1 MRKCGKKDLCFQ
13 TEKYENL
20 MCSTN
25 RAENQ
30 QYGKYLHLET
40 VPTFLEQGDCMN
52 TIKPCEWKVNKNLLK
67 IQILYI
73 YVRIMFRSNI
83 FLNAKLNNLTLNEN
97 KIWVSANYK
106 NNSNLVNGIIVFYDI
121 VSF

>member
-1 MRKCGKKDLCFQ
+1 
-13 TEKYENL
+13 
-20 MCSTN
+20 
-25 RAENQ
+25 
-30 QYGKYLHLET
+30 
-40 VPTFLEQGDCMN
+40 
-52 TIKPCEWKVNKNLLK
+52 
-67 IQILYI
+67 
-73 YVRIMFRSNI
+73 MFRSNI